1 MAKKWK
7 YEIGK
12 RTIPLLLRL
21 LASTWKVEE
30 ESVDEKVKAILSGEE
45 PAVIAFLHGR
55 MFPIWY
61 RFRGGAF
68 GGVISSSR
76 DGELLSHYLKNRLGY
91 HEILRGSSSRGG
103 REVLE
108 QMVELLES
116 KSCMVTPDGPRGP
129 MGEPKVGGLV
139 AAQRSGRG
147 VLVVN
152 WSSNRSWHFKKSW
165 DQMELPKPFSKI
177 KFRYCIFHTSKK
189 IEKIN
194 EKTLNKFKQTLHNP
208 EFFPP
213 SNRVEGNVIPG
224 EVS

>member
-1 MAKKWK
+1 MVKKWK

-12 RTIPLLLRL
+12 WTIPLLLRL
-21 LASTWKVEE
+21 LAFTWKVEDESRGE
-30 ESVDEKVKAILSGEE
+30 EVEAILSGEE

-76 DGELLSHYLKNRLGY
+76 DGELLSTYLKKVLGY
-91 HEILRGSSSRGG
+91 RDILRGSSSRGG

-108 QMVELLES
+108 QMVELLEG
-116 KSCMVTPDGPRGP
+116 KSCLITPDGPRGP

-139 AAQRSGRG
+139 ASQRSGRG

-152 WSSNRSWHFKKSW
+152 WSSNRNWRFKSW
-165 DQMELPKPFSKI
+165 DQMELPKPFSRI
-177 KFRYCIFHTSKK
+177 KFRYCIFENFNTNKEISK
-189 IEKIN
+189 EN
-194 EKTLNKFKQTLHNP
+194 LNAFKQALFNP
-208 EFFPP
+208 ELFSP
-213 SNRVEGNVIPG
+213 SAHPQGKVVSGEGP
-224 EVS
+224 